1 VRLWL
6 LTFGLALACPALV
19 LGQVGEDPS
28 DEAEAAQDS
37 GANDDAPRGVASDEG
52 APSESAEGESA
63 TDEGTEANAA
73 SDASTDSPAST
84 GATGSTTSQSA
95 DEGDEEPPSDEYP
108 DMLPP
113 SSEEPPAAEAPSLRY
128 YFEGVRI
135 RGNERT
141 RGSVIEGYIPFEEGD
156 VLDPRSEELEDIEW
170 RLRGTGFFSE
180 VAVSLERGSRR
191 GWVVLVIAVE
201 ERNTIV
207 VRQLVAG
214 ISEGLRR
221 TGDSSSDAV
230 PYLGFTLAETN
241 LLGTGAR
248 LGLSLLGSTRAQ
260 AIRLEYDNPRLLPR
274 GWRLG
279 AGLFFNNG
287 RHYFGN
293 ALVDVSVRCLDDE
306 DMLLPDCVEERES
319 RNIVVFYRRAGLSL
333 TTGHALGANSR
344 LDLGYHLELVDPI
357 GDIPTAS
364 TPYGDEVRPFIP
376 NIEDELS
383 WLSLLRASI
392 EYDKRNDPTMTT
404 RGVLFRVQADL
415 ASSAL
420 GSDYDFLRVR
430 TLFRGWASLPWTG
443 HSLRF
448 SLFLGSVF
456 GDAPFFYQF
465 QIADLTDLVPS
476 QVFEMQLDR
485 RGAPNLLGTSIREMR
500 IEELAGRFDVQ
511 YELPLFRGGRRL
523 RRLNAYL
530 NIGLLYLTD
539 PRALRLAPPGYEGA
553 ARAPIDLTFDV
564 GLRFDSR
571 VGVFQIGFSNL
582 LGFLNLFDR

>member
-1 VRLWL
+1 MRVWL
-6 LTFGLALACPALV
+6 LTFGLALAGPALV
-19 LGQVGEDPS
+19 AAQAGEGASSEADLAAASDESAGDDANAEQEPEPSEEAEGSEAEPASDGDAS
-28 DEAEAAQDS
+28 DEASETFT
-37 GANDDAPRGVASDEG
+37 DDY
-52 APSESAEGESA
+52 PSELPEP
-63 TDEGTEANAA
+63 TEE
-73 SDASTDSPAST
+73 D
-84 GATGSTTSQSA
+84 QSF
-95 DEGDEEPPSDEYP
+95 
-108 DMLPP
+108 
-113 SSEEPPAAEAPSLRY
+113 EAPTLRY
-128 YFEGVRI
+128 YFEGVEI

-141 RGSVIEGYIPFEEGD
+141 RSSVIEDFVPFEEGD

-170 RLRGTGFFSE
+170 RLRGTGFFRE
-180 VAVSLERGSRR
+180 VSVSLERGSRR

-221 TGDSSSDAV
+221 TADSSSDVV

-287 RHYFGN
+287 RHYFGTN
-293 ALVDVSVRCLDDE
+293 PTVSVSCLDDE
-306 DMLLPDCVEERES
+306 GMLLPDCVEERES

-333 TTGHALGANSR
+333 TTGHSLGPNSR
-344 LDLGYHLELVDPI
+344 LDLGYQLELVDPI

-364 TPYGDEVRPFIP
+364 IPYGVGVEADVRPFIP
-376 NIEDELS
+376 NIADELS
-383 WLSLLRASI
+383 WLSLLRASV

-430 TLFRGWASLPWTG
+430 TLFRAWAGLPWTG

-485 RGAPNLLGTSIREMR
+485 RGAPNLLGTAIQEMR
-500 IEELAGRFDVQ
+500 IEELAGRFDIQ
-511 YELPLFRGGRRL
+511 YELPLFRGGKRL
-523 RRLNAYL
+523 RRLNAYF

-539 PRALRLAPPGYEGA
+539 PRALRLAPPGYDGA

-564 GLRFDSR
+564 GLRFDTR
-571 VGVFQIGFSNL
+571 VGVFQIGFSNI
-582 LGFLNLFDR
+582 LGFLNLFER